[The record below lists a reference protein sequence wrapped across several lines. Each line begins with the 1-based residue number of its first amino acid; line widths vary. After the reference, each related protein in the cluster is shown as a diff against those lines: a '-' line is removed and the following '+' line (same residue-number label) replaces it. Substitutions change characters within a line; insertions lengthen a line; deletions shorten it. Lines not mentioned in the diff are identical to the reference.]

1 VTSSG
6 FALKFISGKYQ
17 GGEFPLPGGQ
27 EIVIGRGGELDIVLV
42 EDMVS
47 RKHAKIVTADGKIVI
62 QDLGSTNGTFVNG
75 EKIRKARLKE
85 GDRVLIGTSIL
96 KLISAAES
104 SINQDASGEDL
115 NRLLQEAAARQ
126 AQQGGGSPTGMS
138 GSLGE
143 VALPD
148 LLQLFSTSRKSGV
161 LSVTNGDDSGRI
173 YLREGRIFYAN
184 WNGVEDI
191 DPMKALFRIIAWE
204 TGEFR
209 LGPSNDESFMVE
221 LEETPDQL
229 IMEAVRQLD
238 ELRRIAD
245 DLPEPEDSL
254 MVPKPLPVPLSD
266 LSKDELD
273 VLQLAYNNTFFQPV
287 LDMSPF
293 TDLQTATIVKKL
305 LEAGYLMA

>member
-1 VTSSG
+1 
-6 FALKFISGKYQ
+6 
-17 GGEFPLPGGQ
+17 
-27 EIVIGRGGELDIVLV
+27 
-42 EDMVS
+42 MVS
-47 RKHAKIVTADGKIVI
+47 RKHAKITTGEGKIII

-96 KLISAAES
+96 KLISAAEAS
-104 SINQDASGEDL
+104 VNTDAPAEDL

-126 AQQGGGSPTGMS
+126 AGSGSPTGMS

-161 LSVTNGDDSGRI
+161 LAVTNGDDSGRI
-173 YLREGRIFYAN
+173 YLREGKIYFAT
-184 WNGVEDI
+184 WNGLDEVDS
-191 DPMKALFRIIAWE
+191 MKALFRIIAWQ

-209 LGPSNDESFMVE
+209 LGPPSDEEFDLE
-221 LEETPDQL
+221 LEATADYL

-238 ELRRIAD
+238 ELNRIAD

-254 MVPKPLPVPLSD
+254 MVPKPLSPPLAN
-266 LSKDELD
+266 LEKDELEIF
-273 VLQLAYNNTFFQPV
+273 QLAFNNTFFQPV
-287 LDMSPF
+287 LDLSPF
-293 TDLQTATIVKKL
+293 PDLKTAEIVKKL
-305 LEAGYLMA
+305 LEQGYLMA